1 MQTVVSSRSNHP
13 NRINIGTSIRNGND
27 KGRQHVHGPARKIIQ
42 ASSSFLV
49 GTDCWHDSFASLK
62 QSSANK
68 DFGDWSSVDFEDD
81 CFSFDDNSNNKNE
94 KPTNNKSSS
103 LVPNSTSTT
112 TTTTAI
118 EERRKKGKHND
129 SQLLRRAS
137 SNSSRRKKET
147 KKGSSS
153 KTKSNS
159 EDTDISAAV
168 VVPPLPP
175 ADIRNRRSRF
185 QQAGQQHPPHIS
197 TRSLKSIAR
206 RNSIP
211 NKKESDSSSLDK
223 RASKDTTTRRK
234 AISSSSSSSHRQK
247 EEDESSS
254 FEEENR
260 KEKSTH
266 RHHRSS
272 HSSRRGSS
280 LVKNATVVELS
291 PKRSFSAG
299 SNEHNDTIDEL
310 HRLLHRRRRKP
321 KGINSEE
328 SSKRTGKQIAD
339 VVKAPPLTKSNAEE
353 VKSDHARPPSTV
365 AYEEETPTL
374 PTRSQSMGS
383 SSARHHHHHHHDAV
397 PRRSGR
403 KGSSHRGST
412 DNGPRDR
419 DPIRADPNEHKER
432 RRISRRRNGTTAAKK
447 NSDHVETEMRDFLEH
462 MSW

>member
-27 KGRQHVHGPARKIIQ
+27 KGRQHGHGPARKIIQ

-118 EERRKKGKHND
+118 EERRKKGKQND

-137 SNSSRRKKET
+137 SNSSSRRKKET

-153 KTKSNS
+153 KTKTNS
-159 EDTDISAAV
+159 EDTDISAAAV
-168 VVPPLPP
+168 AP

-185 QQAGQQHPPHIS
+185 QQSGHQQLPQIS

-206 RNSIP
+206 RKSVP
-211 NKKESDSSSLDK
+211 NKKESDSSSLEK
-223 RASKDTTTRRK
+223 KPSKDTTTRRK
-234 AISSSSSSSHRQK
+234 TLSSSSSHRQK

-254 FEEENR
+254 FEEEN
-260 KEKSTH
+260 KKGKSTH

-272 HSSRRGSS
+272 RSSRRGSS
-280 LVKNATVVELS
+280 LVKSATVVELS

-321 KGINSEE
+321 KGSINSEE

-339 VVKAPPLTKSNAEE
+339 VVKAPPLTKSNAED

-383 SSARHHHHHHHDAV
+383 SSARHHHHHDTV

-412 DNGPRDR
+412 DSGPRDR
-419 DPIRADPNEHKER
+419 DPDRADSNEHKER
-432 RRISRRRNGTTAAKK
+432 RRTSRRRNGTTAAKK